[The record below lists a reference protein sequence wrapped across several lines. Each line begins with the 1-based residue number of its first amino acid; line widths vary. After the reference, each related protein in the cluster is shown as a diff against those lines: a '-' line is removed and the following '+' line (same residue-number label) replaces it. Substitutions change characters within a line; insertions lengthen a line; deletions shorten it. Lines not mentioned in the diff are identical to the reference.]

1 MQTQAHATL
10 KAKFTIPAEVSTRL
24 DARASAEDKTR
35 SQVVSELLGA
45 SLDFADRLAPSVAPA
60 VTPASSS
67 EAPEALP
74 PNAPPKQAPSSTPHL
89 HRPRKQA
96 QGWVYFLQPQGR
108 PTAEV
113 KIGFSE
119 RSIVARLKNL
129 QTASPE
135 PLTFL
140 AAIPGTRETERELHR
155 RFAEVRVCG
164 EYFVAAPVLAYLGSL
179 GREAASHA

>member
-1 MQTQAHATL
+1 MQPNTL
-10 KAKFTIPAEVSTRL
+10 KCKFTLPVELDAQI
-24 DARASAEDKTR
+24 DARATTEDKTR
-35 SQVVSELLGA
+35 SEVVSQ
-45 SLDFADRLAPSVAPA
+45 RLAAVFELESRLSPQPTPVAPSTA
-60 VTPASSS
+60 TPANS
-67 EAPEALP
+67 EPATIPTAV
-74 PNAPPKQAPSSTPHL
+74 PPKPVPHL

-164 EYFVAAPVLAYLGSL
+164 EYFSAGPVLAYLGSL